1 MTPDVSERLWQER
14 LIQIAT
20 TCGWDAHHIRPGKYG
35 NTYKTDGLKG
45 MPDLMLIGRRGQ
57 GIVFAELKTAKGKL
71 SPVQEARIAQLM
83 ANGCEVHLWRPA
95 DEEKVIKRLSTRLP

>member
-1 MTPDVSERLWQER
+1 MQNEASERLWQDKVT
-14 LIQIAT
+14 QIAD

-45 MPDLMLIGRRGQ
+45 MPDLILIGRRGQ

-71 SPVQEARIAQLM
+71 SPIQEARIAQLLT
-83 ANGCEVHLWRPA
+83 NGCEVHVWRPS
-95 DEEKVIKRLSTRLP
+95 DEDKVVKRLSSRLP